1 MAKRLLLEKAIEKV
15 TDAFKSLSA
24 SHREATL
31 DQLGELVV
39 SEKEADHYQD
49 EVLKLIS
56 GLKEHYPLVQKM
68 GRNSKESCVYQSERT
83 L

>member
-1 MAKRLLLEKAIEKV
+1 MAKRFIAGESIEKV

-56 GLKEHYPLVQKM
+56 GLKEHYPL
-68 GRNSKESCVYQSERT
+68 GSKNGPEF
-83 L
+83 